1 MRLKC
6 VSFDLFLLE
15 GIGLSMKMTMNIR
28 LGYQV
33 SYLAI
38 LAVFILNL
46 ILINTGGWDVS
57 LWEMHLGALVHL
69 FVFIQK
75 QKGATIISSVMI
87 ALVSLAVPVSSKCVT
102 VMTVDL
108 NNSEIMLSR
117 TEPNFSNPRIEYEVQ
132 KYKLQILH
140 KYCLGKHFLIIQ

>member
-6 VSFDLFLLE
+6 VSFDLFLLG
-15 GIGLSMKMTMNIR
+15 GIGLSMTMNIR

-75 QKGATIISSVMI
+75 QKGATIISFVMI
-87 ALVSLAVPVSSKCVT
+87 ALVSLSVPASSKCVT
-102 VMTVDL
+102 V
-108 NNSEIMLSR
+108 NSEIMLSR
-117 TEPNFSNPRIEYEVQ
+117 TEPHFSYPRIEYEVQ
-132 KYKLQILH
+132 KYKLQIPH

>member
-6 VSFDLFLLE
+6 VSFDLFLLG
-15 GIGLSMKMTMNIR
+15 GIGLSMTMNIR

-75 QKGATIISSVMI
+75 QKGATIISFVMI
-87 ALVSLAVPVSSKCVT
+87 ALVSLSVPASSKCVT

-117 TEPNFSNPRIEYEVQ
+117 TEPHFSYPRIEYEVQ